1 MMPSK
6 QHDAEVTVTR
16 PSDIASL
23 NFGGPATYRVVV
35 QGEVSQDWIGRLGGM
50 VITTTSQE
58 SGASRTTLQGRILD
72 QSALRGIL
80 ETLYALHL
88 PILEVT
94 MVDTD
99 CDLDTTAN
107 GG

>member
-1 MMPSK
+1 
-6 QHDAEVTVTR
+6 VTR
-16 PSDIASL
+16 SRDIAAL

-58 SGASRTTLQGRILD
+58 SGAPQTTLLGQILD
-72 QSALRGIL
+72 QPALRGIL

-88 PILEVT
+88 PILEVKK
-94 MVDTD
+94 VDGK
-99 CDLDTTAN
+99 CDQDTAENEGLIT
-107 GG
+107 

>member
-1 MMPSK
+1 MPSK
-6 QHDAEVTVTR
+6 QHDAEVTVKR
-16 PSDIASL
+16 PSAIASS

-35 QGEVSQDWIGRLGGM
+35 QGEVGQDWIGRLGGM
-50 VITTTSQE
+50 AITTTSQE
-58 SGASRTTLQGRILD
+58 SGAPRTTLQGRILD

-88 PILEVT
+88 LILEVKK
-94 MVDTD
+94 VDTD
-99 CDLDTTAN
+99 YDLDTTAN